1 MLEHINRQI
10 EKSMRAGVV
19 RGGGGN
25 PPSAA
30 PVPTPPSAPYSESRL
45 TQVIEESLLGPRPPA
60 PAPPLEGLACPRGRL
75 TPKDLCSPP
84 MAASRPPSTNSKA
97 GSLHTPSPIPNLHTP
112 SPIPLPEMDER
123 HQRHQQQQ
131 QEIAA
136 QAFLQHQASLISGHP
151 HQVPPGHNYPQPPTS
166 SLILQH
172 PPTHLQHQPA
182 NLQHPAA
189 HPGPPPPT
197 ARRPGDE
204 TRRWQDEISH
214 GFERLVALASKVDK
228 RKRSEGD
235 QGDQH
240 LHKEVDSQPPSQ
252 APPSVPLCNPSSTPY
267 IPCPVNSS
275 SLHFKKKYFAQQYQA
290 QHHSR
295 SQDQASG
302 QVHTSQDQQH
312 SQN

>member
-1 MLEHINRQI
+1 
-10 EKSMRAGVV
+10 
-19 RGGGGN
+19 
-25 PPSAA
+25 
-30 PVPTPPSAPYSESRL
+30 
-45 TQVIEESLLGPRPPA
+45 
-60 PAPPLEGLACPRGRL
+60 
-75 TPKDLCSPP
+75 

-97 GSLHTPSPIPNLHTP
+97 GSLHTPSPNPNLHTP

-172 PPTHLQHQPA
+172 PPTHLQHQTA

-189 HPGPPPPT
+189 NPGPPPLT
-197 ARRPGDE
+197 GRRPGDE

-235 QGDQH
+235 QGDQQQGDQH

>member
-1 MLEHINRQI
+1 
-10 EKSMRAGVV
+10 MRAGVG

-84 MAASRPPSTNSKA
+84 MVASRPPSTNSKA
-97 GSLHTPSPIPNLHTP
+97 GSLHTP

-172 PPTHLQHQPA
+172 PPTHLQHQSA

-189 HPGPPPPT
+189 NPGPPAPT

-204 TRRWQDEISH
+204 TRRWQ
-214 GFERLVALASKVDK
+214 
-228 RKRSEGD
+228 
-235 QGDQH
+235 
-240 LHKEVDSQPPSQ
+240 
-252 APPSVPLCNPSSTPY
+252 
-267 IPCPVNSS
+267 
-275 SLHFKKKYFAQQYQA
+275 
-290 QHHSR
+290 
-295 SQDQASG
+295 
-302 QVHTSQDQQH
+302 
-312 SQN
+312 